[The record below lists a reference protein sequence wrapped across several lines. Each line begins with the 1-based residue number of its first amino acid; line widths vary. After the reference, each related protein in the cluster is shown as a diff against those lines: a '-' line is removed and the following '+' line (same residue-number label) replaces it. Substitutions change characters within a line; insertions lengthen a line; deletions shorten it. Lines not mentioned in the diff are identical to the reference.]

1 MLPVPVSFA
10 NCPNQKK
17 ILSIMLDFLVV
28 LLGKQ
33 LHMGMRFSWLAELKE
48 HTHSYEISSAHFD
61 DCVFSAMTLHENM
74 DDV

>member
-1 MLPVPVSFA
+1 
-10 NCPNQKK
+10 
-17 ILSIMLDFLVV
+17 MLDFLVV